1 MEVRCYCCGE
11 RKDEAEF
18 WNVYTG
24 SNKRQEIWELSQKT
38 LWCINN
44 RNNKQRNCKSCA
56 GSWWNYNKH
65 RREGYNHKYKNKLVE
80 KGVRRLVD
88 LKRVSNAGKGIAEC
102 V

>member
-24 SNKRQEIWELSQKT
+24 SNKRQQLKDLSSQTIGVIK
-38 LWCINN
+38 L

-56 GSWWNYNKH
+56 ENWWMYNKH
-65 RREGYNHKYKNKLVE
+65 RREGYYIKYRNKLSE
-80 KGVRRLVD
+80 KGVRRLYE
-88 LKRVSNAGKGIAEC
+88 LKEELHL
-102 V
+102 

>member
-24 SNKRQEIWELSQKT
+24 SNKRQQLKDLSSQTIGVIK
-38 LWCINN
+38 L

-56 GSWWNYNKH
+56 ENWWMYNKH
-65 RREGYNHKYKNKLVE
+65 RREGY
-80 KGVRRLVD
+80 
-88 LKRVSNAGKGIAEC
+88 
-102 V
+102 